1 MYKAVFALELLKY
14 NKCLWF
20 VFVWRH
26 FFSLISAHAS
36 VPQKRILSITASVT
50 AYKYL

>member
-14 NKCLWF
+14 NNAYGFCLETFLFFNQCTCKCTT
-20 VFVWRH
+20 
-26 FFSLISAHAS
+26 
-36 VPQKRILSITASVT
+36 KEILSITASVT